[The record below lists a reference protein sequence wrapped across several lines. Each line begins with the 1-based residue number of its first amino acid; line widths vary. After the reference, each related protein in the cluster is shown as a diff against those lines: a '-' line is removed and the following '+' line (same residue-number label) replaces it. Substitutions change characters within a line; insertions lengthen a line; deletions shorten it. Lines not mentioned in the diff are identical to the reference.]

1 MLIAFSIRGV
11 LRGTF
16 AQVFAFLGIALGLI
30 AAAWVSH
37 WVGFHWNGARPMAF
51 FIALRWVV
59 ATLAGF
65 AVAALFQWWGELVS
79 KAAHDGP
86 FGWLDR
92 LVGGVIGIALGLV
105 FATFLVLAAVQS
117 PWLRPA
123 RAAAVKGMASRP
135 LLDAGVRLSR
145 SGERMFPG
153 GKWLHGQFVE
163 AALRVG
169 PARGRGP
176 ASLFR

>member
-1 MLIAFSIRGV
+1 M
-11 LRGTF
+11 RGTF
-16 AQVFAFLGIALGLI
+16 AQVFAFFGIALGLI
-30 AAAWVSH
+30 AAAWVSY
-37 WVGFHWNGARPMAF
+37 WVGLHWSGARPMIV

-59 ATLAGF
+59 ASLAGL
-65 AVAALFQWWGELVS
+65 AVAALFQWWGELVA

-92 LVGGVIGIALGLV
+92 LVGGVIGIGIGAV
-105 FATFLVLAAVQS
+105 FATFLVLAVVQS

-123 RAAAVKGMASRP
+123 RESAVKGMASRP
-135 LLDAGVRLSR
+135 LLSAGVQLSR
-145 SGERMFPG
+145 AGDRVFPG

-163 AALRVG
+163 AASRVG

-176 ASLFR
+176 AALFR